1 MYLMDNPAASDASD
15 PASRVERAPRT
26 VTTLLVGKLIAKG
39 HAEHLCRVRN
49 ISATGMMIDTYQPL
63 GFGTWVAV
71 ELRSGDRLQGSVVW
85 SGTGRAGVEFAAPI
99 DVDYIL
105 AEAKSP
111 TVDINGNTPRAPR
124 FEVQTAGRISS
135 YGRQIDVIVE
145 NVSQTGAQIRMPR
158 PPRKDSEVI
167 LTIPGLPQ
175 RRGTTRWA
183 TDETAGLAFH
193 DLISY
198 QELAA
203 FLGHVEG
210 MH

>member
-1 MYLMDNPAASDASD
+1 MYLVENPAAADAD
-15 PASRVERAPRT
+15 PSVLVERAPRI

-49 ISATGMMIDTYQPL
+49 ISASGMMIDTYQPL
-63 GFGTWVAV
+63 GYGTWVAV
-71 ELRSGDRLQGSVVW
+71 ELRSGDRLQGTVVW
-85 SGTGRAGVEFAAPI
+85 SSTGRAGVEFATDI

-124 FEVQTAGRISS
+124 FVVQCQGRITS
-135 YGRQIDVIVE
+135 YGRHIDVIVE

-175 RRGTTRWA
+175 RRGTTRWS
-183 TDETAGLAFH
+183 TEDTAGLAFH

-210 MH
+210 VH